1 MTVLGDVFI
10 LKALKQR
17 NLGSCKVQ
25 IRVYYE
31 DVDAGGICYHSKYLN
46 FCERARSELFFSK
59 NTTPIQGEYHF
70 VVKNIHADY
79 ISPAL
84 FGDTVTVTTSMIESK
99 KASITMLQE
108 IFNQKDQLLFTM
120 QIVLVCMKGT
130 RVSKIPESY
139 KEILNPEP

>member
-1 MTVLGDVFI
+1 
-10 LKALKQR
+10 
-17 NLGSCKVQ
+17 
-25 IRVYYE
+25 
-31 DVDAGGICYHSKYLN
+31 VDAGGICYHSKYLN

-59 NTTPIQGEYHF
+59 NTSPIQGEYHF
-70 VVKNIHADY
+70 VVKNINADF

-84 FGDTVTVTTSMIESK
+84 FGDTVTVTTSVIEFK

-108 IFNQKDQLLFTM
+108 ISNQDDQLLFSM

-139 KEILNPEP
+139 KKVLNPEQ